1 MMRRRRLRRW
11 TVRSRPHLERFSA
24 TLDVIA
30 TASAKTHL
38 VGIGDQLL
46 AAVAELAD
54 YLAADPCPRRDLR
67 DAYAQLL
74 DVVSVL
80 AAAFTAWHRMAPS
93 ERTEAVELV
102 HGLGEQAD
110 RVAAVAGPLP

>member
-1 MMRRRRLRRW
+1 M
-11 TVRSRPHLERFSA
+11 RSRPHLERFSA

-54 YLAADPCPRRDLR
+54 YLAADPCPRQDLR
-67 DAYAQLL
+67 DAYVRLL
-74 DVVSVL
+74 DIVSVL
-80 AAAFTAWHRMAPS
+80 AAVFVAWDRMARH
-93 ERTEAVELV
+93 ERGEAVELV
-102 HGLGEQAD
+102 HGLGGLAD
-110 RVAAVAGPLP
+110 RVVAVAGPLP